1 MLEIKE
7 HVASV
12 SQWTTK
18 EGLLCEENMRGTR
31 FNLMDC
37 TLHADFIQCGTG
49 QIMLS
54 IRRVCFAAEKSMI
67 LVEITCPQDA
77 MSGVYSCM
85 QPRRGQIF
93 EENPREGTPLIQVK
107 AYLSVSESFS
117 FVAALRQATSGQ
129 AFPQCVLD
137 YWEVVPGDGMV
148 EDKPA
153 RDAFR
158 DSVYRD
164 ISWWSELLLALKVF
178 AGILFTNQSHHM
190 SAIDCIAKLAEK
202 KTALEGVQEF
212 EILFGTASV
221 TGKLFPYTYVPA
233 LVGACGHN
241 ENPVA
246 KVASALLTTMYAAC
260 LTWSGAYVLPLLKE
274 GLQAKAKP
282 EVKIVARD
290 RLRQLAVKY
299 AESTSLEIEWCV
311 HLLSILM
318 NNRSESESLF
328 PRYCRQHVQTD

>member
-1 MLEIKE
+1 
-7 HVASV
+7 
-12 SQWTTK
+12 
-18 EGLLCEENMRGTR
+18 
-31 FNLMDC
+31 
-37 TLHADFIQCGTG
+37 
-49 QIMLS
+49 
-54 IRRVCFAAEKSMI
+54 
-67 LVEITCPQDA
+67 

-148 EDKPA
+148 EDKPV
-153 RDAFR
+153 RDAFQ
-158 DSVYRD
+158 DSVYRRCD

-178 AGILFTNQSHHM
+178 AGILFPNQSHHM

-202 KTALEGVQEF
+202 TTALEGVQEF
-212 EILFGTASV
+212 ETLFGTASV
-221 TGKLFPYTYVPA
+221 TGKLSLDTHVPA
-233 LVGACGHN
+233 LLEACGHK
-241 ENPVA
+241 EKPV
-246 KVASALLTTMYAAC
+246 
-260 LTWSGAYVLPLLKE
+260 G
-274 GLQAKAKP
+274 KAKP
-282 EVKIVARD
+282 EVKIVACHV
-290 RLRQLAVKY
+290 LSQLAANY

-318 NNRSESESLF
+318 NDRSEAVKRRCCVIVDNMCKLIDD
-328 PRYCRQHVQTD
+328 PREGTPLMAEVRGLVEKNCRFHCRSRCTRDCCEGSCIH